1 MPTLLNYTC
10 KSFIK
15 LTRYLGSD
23 TSPLWNFCTRFSD
36 VTSREN
42 PSSRQEM
49 SAIFLDYIFY
59 YAKYLGILFLYHYTF
74 LGNCSPTPPIS
85 QHFALVKSKC

>member
-1 MPTLLNYTC
+1 MPTLVNYTC

-23 TSPLWNFCTRFSD
+23 RSSLWNCCARFSD

-42 PSSRQEM
+42 PSWRQEM

-59 YAKYLGILFLYHYTF
+59 YTKYLGIHFLYHYTF
-74 LGNCSPTPPIS
+74 LGNCPPTPPIS
-85 QHFALVKSKC
+85 QHFALVRSKC

>member
-1 MPTLLNYTC
+1 MPTVVNYTC

-23 TSPLWNFCTRFSD
+23 TPALWNFCARFSD

-42 PSSRQEM
+42 PSWRHEL
-49 SAIFLDYIFY
+49 SAIF
-59 YAKYLGILFLYHYTF
+59 
-74 LGNCSPTPPIS
+74 
-85 QHFALVKSKC
+85 

>member
-1 MPTLLNYTC
+1 MTTVVNYTC

-42 PSSRQEM
+42 PSWRHEM
-49 SAIFLDYIFY
+49 SAIF
-59 YAKYLGILFLYHYTF
+59 
-74 LGNCSPTPPIS
+74 
-85 QHFALVKSKC
+85 